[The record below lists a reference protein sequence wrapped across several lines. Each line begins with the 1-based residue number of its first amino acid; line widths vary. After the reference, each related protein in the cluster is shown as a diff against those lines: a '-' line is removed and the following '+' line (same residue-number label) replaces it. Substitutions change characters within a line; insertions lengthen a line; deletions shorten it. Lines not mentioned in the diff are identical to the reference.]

1 MLIEETVMTWLKE
14 KFTEES
20 FSDCFVVEVSFKQ
33 NRLAVYL
40 DSDQGLNLDRCAV
53 ISRWLGHKIEEIDL
67 IPDAFTLEVSSTG
80 LDRPLQQYRQYLKNV
95 GREVTVHLES
105 GKTVEGKLAEVRD
118 GLIVLT
124 SEIVEKEKN
133 KKVKKNIETL
143 IHLSDVK
150 KTFIQIKF

>member
-1 MLIEETVMTWLKE
+1 MLIEETVTAWLNE

-20 FSDCFVVEVSFKQ
+20 FSDCFVVEVLFKQ
-33 NRLAVYL
+33 RRLAVYL
-40 DSDQGLNLDRCAV
+40 DSDKGLDLDRCAA

-67 IPDAFTLEVSSTG
+67 IPDAYTLEVSSTG
-80 LDRPLQQYRQYLKNV
+80 LDRPLQQYRQYLKNI
-95 GREVTVHLES
+95 GRQVTVHLES
-105 GKTVEGKLAEVRD
+105 GKTLEGQLTGVRD

-124 SEIVEKEKN
+124 SEVVEREKN
-133 KKVKKNIETL
+133 KKIKKNVETL